1 MAVIDQT
8 LPDVKDGDKSLIEF
22 NEDFIQ
28 KHRTSLPHVMIGEY
42 RGYVSKSEWVVCL
55 HDPSPPP

>member
-1 MAVIDQT
+1 LAVIDQT

-42 RGYVSKSEWVVCL
+42 RVYLRVGG
-55 HDPSPPP
+55 